1 MREDTCKVLP
11 CALCGDQTE
20 SKQRRH
26 VFRDA
31 ERKEYVHVISYA
43 YVRTND
49 CLNRKV
55 TACNACGLRVNYSTG
70 VYRRPTRGEK
80 RRRNISKDIRL
91 QMHTQRRIAKSPT
104 ADDAPHD
111 TMLCSYAEALDRAL
125 TAEHSRRAETATTFE
140 RY

>member
-1 MREDTCKVLP
+1 MREAARQVLP
-11 CALCGDQTE
+11 CALCGDQTV

-55 TACNACGLRVNYSTG
+55 TTCNACGLKVNYSTG
-70 VYRRPTRGEK
+70 VYRRPTRREK
-80 RRRNISKDIRL
+80 RRGNISKDIRL
-91 QMHTQRRIAKSPT
+91 QMHTQRRIAKSRT
-104 ADDAPHD
+104 AGDAPHD
-111 TMLCSYAEALDRAL
+111 TMVYSYADALDRAQ
-125 TAEHSRRAETATTFE
+125 TAEHSRRAETFTAFE